1 MDASWPHVRSTAR
14 RVGPSTRLGDWG
26 TGSTGQCALTLGST
40 GAASARLSAS
50 HMGKLRLGCH
60 TAYPGPGQVMG
71 LGSGLTLVAQSM
83 APTAFCWGATR
94 GKASLATLP
103 RPAKAARETAWGTA
117 SRASSIRVLRVKSEA
132 RPSRCVVVGPLSPS
146 RVPTEP
152 RPLPAV
158 PLQHPFLLYGQQR
171 SLEPACTSWPVLN
184 LLVPSP
190 IRWGWER
197 PCVSGLDELPR
208 VRCSQSTPCQHRH
221 HHCNV
226 LCPHAHTRTPR
237 SIPVLW
243 H

>member
-1 MDASWPHVRSTAR
+1 MDATWPHVRSTAR

-26 TGSTGQCALTLGST
+26 TGPTGQCALTLGST
-40 GAASARLSAS
+40 GAASAWLSAS
-50 HMGKLRLGCH
+50 QRLGCH

-83 APTAFCWGATR
+83 APTAFGWGAAR

-103 RPAKAARETAWGTA
+103 CPAKAARETARGTA
-117 SRASSIRVLRVKSEA
+117 SRASSIRVLRASSEA
-132 RPSRCVVVGPLSPS
+132 RPSRCVVAGPLSPS

-152 RPLPAV
+152 RPLPVV
-158 PLQHPFLLYGQQR
+158 PLQHPFLLCGQQR

-197 PCVSGLDELPR
+197 PCVSGLDE
-208 VRCSQSTPCQHRH
+208 
-221 HHCNV
+221 
-226 LCPHAHTRTPR
+226 
-237 SIPVLW
+237 
-243 H
+243 